1 MSDQKSFDPFTLWKD
16 VYQQS
21 ESYWGNVLDE
31 KMKEDQFSEWMG
43 KTLEMNLLYKKA
55 QDEITNKYLEQ
66 VNVPTRSDLAN
77 IASLVVNVESKVD
90 HLEDLVE
97 ETDLTQMKSELKRE
111 MTLMKK
117 DMKQLDSKLDQ
128 ILSELNKNA
137 SNSTNQQTSTT
148 AKSKQSK

>member
-21 ESYWGNVLDE
+21 ESYWGSVLDE

-66 VNVPTRSDLAN
+66 VNVPTRSDLSN

-90 HLEDLVE
+90 RVEDLVDE
-97 ETDLTQMKSELKRE
+97 IDIIQVKAELKRE

-117 DMKQLDSKLDQ
+117 DIKQLDGKLDQ
-128 ILSELNKNA
+128 ILTELQ
-137 SNSTNQQTSTT
+137 NSTSKTTNDQTSTK
-148 AKSKQSK
+148 AKQTK

>member
-1 MSDQKSFDPFTLWKD
+1 MSEQKNFDPFTLWKD
-16 VYQQS
+16 IYQQS
-21 ESYWGNVLDE
+21 ESYWGGVLDE

-55 QDEITNKYLEQ
+55 QDEMTNKYLEQ
-66 VNVPTRSDLAN
+66 VNVPTRSDLSN

-97 ETDLTQMKSELKRE
+97 ETDVAQMKVELKRE

-117 DMKQLDSKLDQ
+117 DIKSLDSKLDN
-128 ILSELNKNA
+128 ILKELKSANKKPQNSS
-137 SNSTNQQTSTT
+137 SNEQTS
-148 AKSKQSK
+148 K

>member
-21 ESYWGNVLDE
+21 ESYWGSVLDE

-66 VNVPTRSDLAN
+66 VNVPTRSDLSN

-90 HLEDLVE
+90 RVEDLVDE
-97 ETDLTQMKSELKRE
+97 IDIIQVKAELKE
-111 MTLMKK
+111 K
-117 DMKQLDSKLDQ
+117 
-128 ILSELNKNA
+128 
-137 SNSTNQQTSTT
+137 
-148 AKSKQSK
+148 